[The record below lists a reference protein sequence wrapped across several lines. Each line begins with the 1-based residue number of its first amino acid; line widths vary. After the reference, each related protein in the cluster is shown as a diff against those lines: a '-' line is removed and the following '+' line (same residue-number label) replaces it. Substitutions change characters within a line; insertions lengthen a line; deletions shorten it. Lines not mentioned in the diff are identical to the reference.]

1 MQDPTPLPPVPS
13 DTSLPLPT
21 SEPSSTTFFTA
32 GNNIWMETAKSFFS
46 TWKGDRF
53 KSVRPIGEFFD
64 RERVSIPS
72 FQSIPARLKSNLV
85 YFQSNYFVL
94 FLVLCVYSALTE
106 PAFLLGV
113 VFVGAAWIYNLKFR
127 SSPIVI
133 RNQEVPE
140 RVISF
145 ALLLISLFVLYLT
158 SPNLGSLVQWL
169 FVATSVCILLHAL
182 FYTPQP
188 VDEFGFGL
196 SPETSTQSFS
206 QTTFNNV

>member
-13 DTSLPLPT
+13 DTPPST
-21 SEPSSTTFFTA
+21 AEPPSNMFTP
-32 GNNIWMETAKSFFS
+32 GSNIWVDTAKSFFS
-46 TWKGDRF
+46 TWKSERL
-53 KSVRPIGEFFD
+53 KSLRPMNEFFD
-64 RERVSIPS
+64 RDKLSVPPL
-72 FQSIPARLKSNLV
+72 QSIPARVKSNLI

-127 SSPIVI
+127 STPIVI

-140 RVISF
+140 RVVSF
-145 ALLLISLFVLYLT
+145 VLLLVSLLVLYLT

-169 FVATSVCILLHAL
+169 FVATTVTIFLHAL

-196 SPETSTQSFS
+196 SPEATSQPTFTQSG
-206 QTTFNNV
+206 FNAV